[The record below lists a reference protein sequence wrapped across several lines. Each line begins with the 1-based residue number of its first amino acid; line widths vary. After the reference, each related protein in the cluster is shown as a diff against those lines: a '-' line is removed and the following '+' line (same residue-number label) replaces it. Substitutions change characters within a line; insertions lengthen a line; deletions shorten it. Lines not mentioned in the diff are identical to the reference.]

1 MIVDMITDLWE
12 RGCERLAAELPE
24 QQYNTWIRPLPPAEV
39 TPAGDGLRVGL
50 RVPNRFKLDWIR
62 MQYGA
67 RIESALSELAGQ
79 PVRLELSLLPREPEQ
94 RFAVAGSHAVQST
107 ARVIAPGAVSLGAM
121 LDPRLVQSQPPVS
134 AAEPP
139 LAAAGPATLFP
150 VQPADA
156 ASPVAG
162 RPGAARRSTGR
173 SSGVTGRPRV
183 GTATAQAGSAAA
195 SVVSAA
201 AAAQVQA
208 PPPSTLVAAPVAAP
222 RSPGIV
228 AGALGNSA
236 GAPINQVGRLNPAL
250 TFETLVPG
258 RANQMART
266 AALHVVGAPGQMYNP
281 LFIYGGVGLG
291 KTHLIH
297 AVGNALL
304 RDNPGARVLYLH
316 AEQFIS
322 DVVKNYQ
329 RKTFDELKAKYHSLD
344 LLLIDDVQFFAG
356 KDRTQEEFFNAFEAL
371 LAKRAHIIMTSD
383 TYPKGL
389 VDIDERLTSRFDAGL
404 TVAIEPPELEM
415 RVAILLK
422 KAQAEGAGMP
432 EDVAFFVAKNV
443 RANVRELE
451 GALRKVLAY
460 AKFSHKEISINLARE
475 ALKDLLSIQ
484 NRQISVEN
492 IQKTVADFYKIKIAD
507 MYSKKRPVSIARPR
521 QIAMYLAKEMTQK
534 SLPEIGELFG
544 GRDHTTVLHAVR
556 KIGGERQKNTELNQQ
571 LHVLE
576 QTLKG

>member
-1 MIVDMITDLWE
+1 MNADLWL
-12 RGCERLAAELPE
+12 RGRDQLAAVLPE
-24 QQYNTWIRPLPPAEV
+24 QQFNTWIRPLPPADVSDRADIGLVV
-39 TPAGDGLRVGL
+39 TIN
-50 RVPNRFKLDWIR
+50 VPNRFKLDWIR
-62 MQYGA
+62 NQYGG
-67 RIESALSELAGQ
+67 RIEAVLSELAGRS
-79 PVRLELSLLPREPEQ
+79 VKLEIVLAHRSG
-94 RFAVAGSHAVQST
+94 V
-107 ARVIAPGAVSLGAM
+107 VSA
-121 LDPRLVQSQPPVS
+121 DPTRLVATPTPGIRDLHV
-134 AAEPP
+134 AATSPITSP
-139 LAAAGPATLFP
+139 HFTQHPAPSSTRHRLNSSLTF
-150 VQPADA
+150 D
-156 ASPVAG
+156 SLVAG
-162 RPGAARRSTGR
+162 RA
-173 SSGVTGRPRV
+173 
-183 GTATAQAGSAAA
+183 
-195 SVVSAA
+195 
-201 AAAQVQA
+201 
-208 PPPSTLVAAPVAAP
+208 
-222 RSPGIV
+222 
-228 AGALGNSA
+228 NS
-236 GAPINQVGRLNPAL
+236 
-250 TFETLVPG
+250 
-258 RANQMART
+258 MART
-266 AALHVVGAPGQMYNP
+266 AALHVAGAPGIMYNP

-291 KTHLIH
+291 KTHLVH

-304 RDNPGARVLYLH
+304 ADKPDARVLYLH
-316 AEQFIS
+316 AEQFIT

-356 KDRTQEEFFNAFEAL
+356 KERTQEEFFNAFEAL

-415 RVAILLK
+415 RVAILMR
-422 KAQAEGAGMP
+422 KAEAEATLMP

-451 GALRKVLAY
+451 GALRKILAY
-460 AKFSHKEISINLARE
+460 SRFSHKEINIALARE

-484 NRQISVEN
+484 NRQVGVEN

-507 MYSKKRPVSIARPR
+507 MYSKKRPASIARPR

-544 GRDHTTVLHAVR
+544 GRDHTTVLHGVR
-556 KIGGERQKNTELNQQ
+556 KIAAERQKNTELNQQ